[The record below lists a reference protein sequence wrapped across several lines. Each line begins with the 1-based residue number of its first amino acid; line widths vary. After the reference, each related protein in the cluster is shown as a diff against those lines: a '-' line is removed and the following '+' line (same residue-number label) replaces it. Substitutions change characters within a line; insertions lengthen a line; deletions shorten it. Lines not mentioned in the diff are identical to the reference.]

1 MSLESFV
8 HKEHKKLP
16 SYHPTLLLSVLDTGL
31 PVFQGGGVI
40 IAKLLAVQN
49 P

>member
-1 MSLESFV
+1 MSGESFV

-16 SYHPTLLLSVLDTGL
+16 SYHPTLLSYRASCISR
-31 PVFQGGGVI
+31 GGVI

-49 P
+49 PSFR